1 MLSIS
6 EKGQINL
13 LVSILAEGKKYKTV
27 ADLEDKMS
35 LSRRSVFYWLKQTN
49 EALKALGLDDI
60 QRLAQGGYFLT
71 QSTLDDLQEHNQ
83 ADTRPV
89 LNADERRQMIIWAL
103 IQHNP
108 HLSLVNLSEHLAV
121 SKNTVIKDFREL
133 TPNLP
138 ADTEVINTSHGKAL
152 VGSEGAQRQ
161 WVYQQLAQQNPLII
175 QQIRQLP
182 HLQTV
187 TEQLTQLQVE
197 TGNSYSGDAAQLLIW
212 YLTWLL
218 ARLRDRDRELTG
230 ASNYPLDR
238 YSQWCE
244 ALLAQYGRVTSAEVG
259 NLRKLLL
266 AGQLQQV
273 NEDGQFS
280 KQLLTTTKKVAQR
293 FSSVS
298 GIDLVTE
305 AFLGALATH
314 LYSTYFRIKY
324 NVQYHNANLTDV
336 KLEYSYL
343 MSLTKYALK
352 PFEDFLQSPVS
363 SDELALIAVYFGGE
377 VKRISPDWLDSE
389 KQPDVILVCTSGIGT
404 SLILY
409 QQLSDRYPGI
419 SFSQPFSLEE
429 FQKMDLTHGGPKLV
443 LTTAKMTATTDV
455 PVLWVQAI
463 PTSND
468 FQRLSQEFRQLGLL
482 DNSRETK
489 LVHAILDII
498 TDYARV
504 DDFEGLT
511 ASLRDY
517 FQQVQPETAV
527 TPNDRP
533 SLTDLLTEP
542 HIQLVDG
549 AMDWQAAVHTAM
561 APLERDGSVQTKYAD
576 QIIKITLENGPYM
589 MIKEGVMLAHAKPE
603 DGVNRLGMSLLILKE
618 PTILQVNGQSK
629 RLQVIFGLA
638 SVDRDA
644 HVHALSQ
651 LLALLQD
658 EGLYQQ
664 LLTANDYAK
673 IKTVIGEST
682 RQQA

>member
-1 MLSIS
+1 MLNIS

-49 EALKALGLDDI
+49 GALKTLGLDDI
-60 QRLAQGGYFLT
+60 QRLSQGGYFLT

-83 ADTRPV
+83 ANARPV

-108 HLSLVNLSEHLAV
+108 HLSLVNLSERLEV
-121 SKNTVIKDFREL
+121 SKNTIIKDFREL
-133 TPNLP
+133 TSNLP

-152 VGSEGAQRQ
+152 VGSEVSQRQ

-175 QQIRQLP
+175 QQIQKLP
-182 HLQTV
+182 RLQTV
-187 TEQLTQLQVE
+187 TERLTQLQVD
-197 TGNSYSGDAAQLLIW
+197 TGNSYSGDATQLLIW
-212 YLTWLL
+212 YIAWLL
-218 ARLRDRDRELTG
+218 DRIQDRERELTG
-230 ASNYPLDR
+230 VSNYPLDQ

-244 ALLAQYGRVTSAEVG
+244 ALLAKYGRITPAEIG

-273 NEDGQFS
+273 NEDGRFS
-280 KQLLTTTKKVAQR
+280 KQLLTTTKEVAQR

-298 GIDLVTE
+298 GIDLVTD

-352 PFEDFLQSPVS
+352 PFEDFLRSPVS

-377 VKRISPDWLDSE
+377 VKRLSPDWLDAE
-389 KQPDVILVCTSGIGT
+389 QQPDVILVCTSGIGT

-409 QQLSDRYPGI
+409 QQLSARYPGI

-429 FQKMDLTHGGPKLV
+429 FQKMDLTHGAPKLV
-443 LTTAKMTATTDV
+443 LTTAKMEATGDV
-455 PVLWVQAI
+455 PILWVQAI
-463 PTSND
+463 PTSSD

-482 DNSRETK
+482 DNTRETK
-489 LVHAILDII
+489 LVHAVLDII

-517 FQQVQPETAV
+517 FQQVPPETKV
-527 TPNDRP
+527 TPSDRP
-533 SLTDLLTEP
+533 SLADLLTTS
-542 HIQLVDG
+542 HIQLIDT
-549 AMDWQAAVHTAM
+549 AENWQTAVHAAM
-561 APLERDGSVQTKYAD
+561 APLESDSSVEARYAD
-576 QIIKITLENGPYM
+576 QIIDITLKNGPYM

-603 DGVNRLGMSLLILKE
+603 DGVNQLGMSLLILKK
-618 PTILQVNGQSK
+618 PTTMTVNGQSK

-658 EGLYQQ
+658 EGLSQK
-664 LLTANDYAK
+664 LITARHLSDVQA
-673 IKTVIGEST
+673 VIGKST
-682 RQQA
+682 RQQV

>member
-1 MLSIS
+1 MLNIS

-49 EALKALGLDDI
+49 GALKNLGLDDI
-60 QRLAQGGYFLT
+60 QRLSQGGYFLT
-71 QSTLDDLQEHNQ
+71 QSTLDDLQAHNQ
-83 ADTRPV
+83 ADARPV
-89 LNADERRQMIIWAL
+89 LNAEERRQMIIWAL
-103 IQHNP
+103 IQHNQ
-108 HLSLVNLSEHLAV
+108 HLSLVNLSERLEV
-121 SKNTVIKDFREL
+121 SKNTIIKDFREL
-133 TPNLP
+133 VANLP
-138 ADTEVINTSHGKAL
+138 VDTEVINTSHGKAL
-152 VGSEGAQRQ
+152 VGSEVSQRQ

-175 QQIRQLP
+175 QQIQKLP
-182 HLQTV
+182 RLQVV
-187 TEQLTQLQVE
+187 TERLTQLQVD

-212 YLTWLL
+212 YLAWLL
-218 ARLRDRDRELTG
+218 NRLQDRDRELTG
-230 ASNYPLDR
+230 VSNYPLDQ

-244 ALLAQYGRVTSAEVG
+244 SLLDQYGRVSPAEVG
-259 NLRKLLL
+259 SLRKLLL

-280 KQLLTTTKKVAQR
+280 KRLLTTTKNVAER

-298 GIDLVTE
+298 GIDLVTD

-377 VKRISPDWLDSE
+377 VKRISPDWLASE
-389 KQPDVILVCTSGIGT
+389 KQPDVLLVCTSGIGT

-419 SFSQPFSLEE
+419 SFSQPFSLSE
-429 FQKMDLTHGGPKLV
+429 FKKMDLTHGAPKLV
-443 LTTAKMTATTDV
+443 LTTAKMEATGEV
-455 PVLWVQAI
+455 PSLWVQAI
-463 PTSND
+463 PNSSD

-489 LVHAILDII
+489 LVHAVLDII

-511 ASLRDY
+511 ASLQDY
-517 FQQVQPETAV
+517 FQQVPADTTV
-527 TPNDRP
+527 MPNNRP
-533 SLTDLLTEP
+533 SLADLLTVA
-542 HIQLVDG
+542 HIQLLDTAV
-549 AMDWQAAVHTAM
+549 DWQSAVHTAM
-561 APLERDGSVQTKYAD
+561 APLERDNSVEARYAD
-576 QIIKITLENGPYM
+576 QIINITLDNGPYM
-589 MIKEGVMLAHAKPE
+589 MIKDGVMLAHAKPE
-603 DGVNRLGMSLLILKE
+603 DGVNQLGMSLLILKK
-618 PTILQVNGQSK
+618 PTTMVVDGKSK

-658 EGLYQQ
+658 EGLYQK
-664 LLTANDYAK
+664 LLGANNLE
-673 IKTVIGEST
+673 IVQEVI
-682 RQQA
+682 QKVQ